1 MARQSRSVSR
11 LQDQLKNARA
21 RARRAASSD
30 PIQKLGMGA
39 VGGAIMALMNN
50 NKLKLPIPGV
60 PASIQVGVTALVLQ
74 KALKPKGMLGK
85 ALEASIGASGAVFG
99 YGLANKFGPGGNPEL
114 SLTGDEFEQL
124 SGSDQFNYLS
134 GQHHEMA
141 DHITEG

>member
-50 NKLKLPIPGV
+50 NKLKQN
-60 PASIQVGVTALVLQ
+60 A
-74 KALKPKGMLGK
+74 K
-85 ALEASIGASGAVFG
+85 
-99 YGLANKFGPGGNPEL
+99 L
-114 SLTGDEFEQL
+114 SLGLHDKNDRKL
-124 SGSDQFNYLS
+124 VPK
-134 GQHHEMA
+134 
-141 DHITEG
+141 